1 MMQSTRGTSASLSR
15 RIYTLM
21 AFTASPG
28 QESAVVDLW
37 TEMAS
42 SSMERVPGAL
52 MGEILQ
58 DPADPRRLFALGV
71 WVDQQSLEL
80 WRRLPEYRRFF
91 ERLLPLCEE
100 VERRNLTV
108 LARAVK
114 DGER

>member
-1 MMQSTRGTSASLSR
+1 MASLSQR
-15 RIYTLM
+15 VYTLM

-42 SSMERVPGAL
+42 SSLERVPGAL

-58 DPADPRRLFALGV
+58 DPTDPRRLFALAI
-71 WVDQQSLEL
+71 WLDQPSFEF
-80 WRRLPEYRRFF
+80 WRRLPEYRHFF
-91 ERLLPLCEE
+91 QRLLPLCEE
-100 VERRNLTV
+100 VERRSLAV

>member
-1 MMQSTRGTSASLSR
+1 
-15 RIYTLM
+15 M

-42 SSMERVPGAL
+42 LSLERVPGAL

-58 DPADPRRLFALGV
+58 DPSDPRRLFALGV
-71 WVDQQSLEL
+71 WLDPQSLEL
-80 WRRLPEYRRFF
+80 WRHLPEYRQFF
-91 ERLLPLCEE
+91 ARLLPLCEE
-100 VERRNLTV
+100 VERRSLTV